1 MHYLNKVIAIF
12 IAVSFSMIQASPVD
26 STVAPITTIQH
37 NDSTSDS
44 AQTLKAKNTKT
55 IESLTTGE
63 KVGAG
68 CCIGLL
74 GAGIIVAIIY
84 NSLSHIADGFHLNMG
99 EM

>member
-1 MHYLNKVIAIF
+1 MNYLNKVIAIL
-12 IAVSFSMIQASPVD
+12 ITLSFSIIQASPVD
-26 STVAPITTIQH
+26 STTEPATVYQQIDTTL
-37 NDSTSDS
+37 DS
-44 AQTLKAKNTKT
+44 AHTLKAKNTKT
-55 IESLTTGE
+55 IESLSTGE

-84 NSLSHIADGFHLNMG
+84 NSLSHMADGFHVNMG